1 MKRLWAPIGVLLIG
15 LLFLAG
21 GVSALVVHNRTADA
35 AEAGKA
41 RVVLWYPTGSTASCV
56 LNRGIRTCDGTL
68 IGNINDHGRVVARS
82 VPLMADSADFRW
94 TVSPDQVTARN
105 QRELKAYL
113 ACVSAGRANC
123 VEPAAEVPSWS
134 SGMRVRWAAPFDG
147 AYPMNVQ
154 PGGGA
159 GGLVWPIVLMVLGGL
174 FTVGGAL
181 WLVSETRHRS
191 T

>member
-21 GVSALVVHNRTADA
+21 GVSALVVHNRTDHA

-41 RVVLWYPTGSTASCV
+41 RVVLWYPIGSTASCV
-56 LNRGIRTCDGTL
+56 VNRGIRTCDGTL
-68 IGNINDHGRVVARS
+68 IGNINDHGKVVARS
-82 VPLMADSADFRW
+82 VPLIGGSDDFRW

-105 QRELKAYL
+105 EREVKAYL

-123 VEPAAEVPSWS
+123 AEPSAETPSWN
-134 SGMRVRWAAPFDG
+134 SGMRVRWAPEFEG
-147 AYPMNVQ
+147 AYPMDVR

-159 GGLVWPIVLMVLGGL
+159 GGLVWPIALMALGGL
-174 FTVGGAL
+174 ITVSGAL
-181 WLVSETRHRS
+181 WLVSEARQRRR
-191 T
+191 